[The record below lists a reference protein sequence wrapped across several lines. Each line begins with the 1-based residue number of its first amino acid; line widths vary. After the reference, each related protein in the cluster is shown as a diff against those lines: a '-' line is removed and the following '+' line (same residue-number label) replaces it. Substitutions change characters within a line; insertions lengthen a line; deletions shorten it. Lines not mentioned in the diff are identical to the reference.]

1 MPQGYLMGGPATA
14 GADAGNGPLTRGAGS
29 IPAASTIQFTEALWA
44 AFGRRPQ
51 RVQEEAKRRFSILI
65 EARRLMEAGVPV
77 KAALAQAAKAAGE
90 SAQTVVGWYY
100 GRGKKPGVVGQPVGD
115 WVPLLAP
122 DWGVQC
128 QREARFSDAAWFWAL
143 NQYLRPE
150 APSAARVYRDLVAV
164 APSQGW
170 VVPSYATFERRLKQL
185 PWQRVVLAREGE
197 EALKA
202 RLPALQRS
210 VRHLQAL
217 SFVNADGH
225 RFDVF
230 VRLPERF
237 GGGVGRPCLIAWQ
250 DVYSRKL
257 LAWRLTP
264 TLNAYSVQLSFADLV
279 EAYGVPDEAVM
290 DNGREFGAEA
300 MTGGVPWR
308 FRFRLKADRE
318 EERPL
323 GMLPMLGVKVHF
335 TTPFHG
341 QSKPIE
347 RAFRDLCEEI
357 AKDPRCAGAYTG
369 NRPDAKPENYGAK
382 AIEWDEFER
391 IVAEGI
397 ARHNAREGRRT
408 ETAKGR
414 SFDAVFAESY
424 AKRVVKKLA
433 PSQRALLLLAVA
445 GVTVRQDGCVELL
458 GNRYG
463 HPDLGAFRG
472 ERVVVRFDPDRL
484 DRPVRVERLDGVHVV
499 DAEPMWAPFDNQLVA
514 QAHGRGQRRLAK
526 LHREQLKVIRKL
538 GSIEA
543 RLPAV
548 EVPVLPS
555 PAAVELVRA
564 AQEAARPAVDAAC
577 AERYSRLAEA
587 AILDLG
593 RRMAG

>member
-1 MPQGYLMGGPATA
+1 MPSAVHAPAAT
-14 GADAGNGPLTRGAGS
+14 GAGGL
-29 IPAASTIQFTEALWA
+29 AGGGEARTEALWA
-44 AFGRRPQ
+44 AFGRRPE
-51 RVQEEAKRRFSILI
+51 RVQAEAKRRFGILM
-65 EARRLMEAGVPV
+65 EAKRLMDAGVPV
-77 KAALAQAAKAAGE
+77 KEALAHAAQAAGE
-90 SAQTVVGWYY
+90 PAETVVGWYY
-100 GRGKKPGVVGQPVGD
+100 GRGKKPGVVGQPIGD

-122 DWGVQC
+122 NWGIQC
-128 QREARFSDAAWFWAL
+128 QREARFSDAAWFWAQA
-143 NQYLRPE
+143 QYLRPE

-170 VVPSYATFERRLKQL
+170 EIPSYDTFERRLKQL
-185 PWQRVVLAREGE
+185 PWQRVVLAREGV
-197 EALKA
+197 EALHA

-237 GGGVGRPCLIAWQ
+237 CGGVGRPHLVAWQ
-250 DVYSRKL
+250 DIYSRKL

-279 EAYGVPDEAVM
+279 ETYGVPDEALM
-290 DNGREFGAEA
+290 DNGREFGAKA

-308 FRFRLKADRE
+308 FRFKVAE
-318 EERPL
+318 EEPL
-323 GMLPMLGVKVHF
+323 GMLPMLGVTVHWA
-335 TTPFHG
+335 TPFRG

-347 RAFRDLCEEI
+347 RAFKDLCEEI

-369 NRPDAKPENYGAK
+369 NAPDAKPENYGAK
-382 AIEWDEFER
+382 AIEWEEFEQ

-445 GVTVRQDGCVELL
+445 GVKVRQNGCVELL

-472 ERVVVRFDPDRL
+472 ERVVVRFDPDHL
-484 DRPVRVERLDGVHVV
+484 DRPVRVERLDGVHIV

-514 QAHGRGQRRLAK
+514 QAHGREQRRLVK
-526 LHREQLKVIRKL
+526 LHREQLSVIRKL
-538 GSIEA
+538 GDIEA

-548 EVPVLPS
+548 ETLQLPS
-555 PAAVELVRA
+555 PAAVEIVRA
-564 AQEAARPAVDAAC
+564 AEEKAAPAVDAAQ
-577 AERYSRLAEA
+577 AERYSRLLDA